1 MSKAAREAEIDAS
14 LAQPLTA
21 RWSTNWPASSW
32 SENCSERDVL
42 RAITPGMDS
51 GEPGRNRQ
59 LRRQHYEMKRSAIA
73 HPLWSG
79 RGDFLPFCCSSEWC
93 VSAAFAIVSAIYR
106 RFPELP
112 GTLPS
117 PEDVIHDLGACGD
130 HGPQFPA
137 VDDLGC
143 AGGGVPD

>member
-51 GEPGRNRQ
+51 SELGRNRQ
-59 LRRQHYEMKRSAIA
+59 LRRQHYEM
-73 HPLWSG
+73 
-79 RGDFLPFCCSSEWC
+79 
-93 VSAAFAIVSAIYR
+93 
-106 RFPELP
+106 
-112 GTLPS
+112 
-117 PEDVIHDLGACGD
+117 
-130 HGPQFPA
+130 
-137 VDDLGC
+137 
-143 AGGGVPD
+143 

>member
-21 RWSTNWPASSW
+21 RWSTNWPARSW

-59 LRRQHYEMKRSAIA
+59 IRRQHYEMKHSAIA

-79 RGDFLPFCCSSEWC
+79 RGDFPVL
-93 VSAAFAIVSAIYR
+93 
-106 RFPELP
+106 L
-112 GTLPS
+112 L
-117 PEDVIHDLGACGD
+117 
-130 HGPQFPA
+130 
-137 VDDLGC
+137 
-143 AGGGVPD
+143 